1 MKSTLINKLSIP
13 ARLLKQ
19 TRRGLLLF
27 LAAVVAGAGGAF
39 AQVVADTLDKGVEL
53 REVVIKPKKEKYS
66 KKNNP
71 AVEFVKRLRSHADEN
86 DPTRNEHYSF
96 RRYGRVTLAICPFD
110 TARMAK
116 EGSRWAFL
124 REHVMV
130 SPLSDTVMLPV
141 SVKERSSTVFYEKG
155 RRREI
160 VDAVKRD
167 GIDEFVD
174 QAGTE
179 AYLED
184 VMRDV
189 DIFQNDIT
197 LFQNRFVSPVGRL
210 APDFYKFYLT
220 DTIASP
226 DGDGRWI
233 ELSFTPMVNTTFGF
247 HGRLYVAEGDSTMFV
262 RRVKMGVPANINLNF
277 VDRFD
282 VLLEY
287 ERAADGSRLKTLDDF
302 RAELKLLPSLPGIY
316 ARRLARYSGHGFDA
330 PAQDAADIMAA
341 TEGETITLA
350 EAESAGVEEHW
361 EGLRETEMEGAERR
375 VPQLMARLRGVP
387 LYKYGEKALKIL
399 SSGYVATSPR
409 TGESKFDFGPIY
421 TFLSHND
428 LEGMRLKVGGM
439 TMPAFSKRWFFG
451 GYVAYGTKDHRMKY
465 NGWAEYSL
473 IDKTKY
479 VSEFPVRSLRLEYLD
494 DVSYISRTLLYTEDD
509 NMFMSLS
516 RIPNR
521 MILYER
527 KGSVGFKYERRDHL
541 SFDVR
546 GYLSRKERS
555 PWIGFEDGAGRV
567 ASHYWIGAVEA
578 TVRWAPGEKFYESRR
593 HRLPINLDNFELFM
607 THRSGLSRVWGRN
620 SAMNATELGMRKR
633 FWLSAFGFIDLLA
646 KGGHIWNAVPYPE
659 LAMPSANLSY
669 VLQPETFALVDPM
682 EFVGDTYGQ
691 IDFYYRA
698 NGALLN
704 RIPLVSKLRLREVIG
719 VKGWWGYLSDRNRP
733 DLHDD
738 LLRFPGSG
746 THTDMPRPY
755 LEASVGLDNILRL
768 FRVDYVW
775 RLTYRRDAPCLR
787 GIRIAARVQF

>member
-1 MKSTLINKLSIP
+1 MP
-13 ARLLKQ
+13 RQA
-19 TRRGLLLF
+19 RRGLLLF
-27 LAAVVAGAGGAF
+27 LFAAVFVSGRGV
-39 AQVVADTLDKGVEL
+39 AQVVADTLERGVEL
-53 REVVIKPKKEKYS
+53 REVVIKPRKEKYS

-71 AVEFVKRLRSHADEN
+71 AVDFVNRLRDHADDN
-86 DPTRNEHYSF
+86 DPLRNEHYNY

-110 TARMAK
+110 TAKMAK
-116 EGSRWAFL
+116 AGSRWAFL
-124 REHVMV
+124 RDHVTV
-130 SPLSDTVMLPV
+130 SPLSDTIMLPV
-141 SVKERSSTVFYEKG
+141 SVKERSSTVIYEKG
-155 RRREI
+155 NRREI
-160 VDAVKRD
+160 IDAVKRD

-174 QAGTE
+174 QEGTE
-179 AYLED
+179 MYLED

-226 DGDGRWI
+226 DGGERWI

-277 VDRFD
+277 VDRFE
-282 VLLEY
+282 VELEY
-287 ERAADGSRLKTLDDF
+287 DRAPDGSRMKTLDDF

-316 ARRLARYSGHGFDA
+316 ARRLARYSGHGFDE
-330 PAQDAADIMAA
+330 PTQEHRDILAQ
-341 TEGETITLA
+341 TEGEVITLPGA
-350 EAESAGVEEHW
+350 EATGTDGHW
-361 EGLRETEMEGAERR
+361 EALREPEMEVAERHVTQLMTGLRD
-375 VPQLMARLRGVP
+375 VP
-387 LYKYGEKALKIL
+387 LYKYGEKALKIV

-409 TGESKFDFGPIY
+409 AGESKFDFGPIY
-421 TFLSHND
+421 TFFSSND

-439 TMPAFSKRWFFG
+439 TMPAFSKRWFLG
-451 GYVAYGTKDHRMKY
+451 GYAAYGTKDRRMKCD
-465 NGWAEYSL
+465 GWVEYSF

-479 VSEFPVRSLRLEYLD
+479 ASEFPVRSVRLEYLD

-527 KGSVGFKYERRDHL
+527 KGSAGFKYERRDHL

-546 GYLSRKERS
+546 AYLSRKEHS
-555 PWIGFEDGAGRV
+555 PWIGFEDGDGRI

-593 HRLPINLDNFELFM
+593 HRLPLNLDNLELFL
-607 THRSGLSRVWGRN
+607 THRSGVSRTWGRN
-620 SAMNATELGMRKR
+620 HAMNGTELGLRKR

-682 EFVGDTYGQ
+682 EFVADTYGQ

-719 VKGWWGYLSDRNRP
+719 VKGWWGHLSDRNRP
-733 DLHDD
+733 DLHPD
-738 LLRFPGSG
+738 LFRFANSG
-746 THTDMPRPY
+746 AATHMPRPY
-755 LEASVGLDNILRL
+755 LEASVGLDNIFRL